1 MKKMREKKMNNKG
14 FSLVELIIVIAIM
27 AVLVG
32 VLAPTYMKYVEKS
45 KESADL
51 RNYQTVISAVQVY
64 CADNAASAGTLEVD
78 NNGVVTVSDNIFKAA
93 LENAGVAL
101 TSAEVSGT
109 TVYTVTG
116 MKMES
121 TAFMGADIST
131 SVDTTTG
138 VLSFTASTEKLAEAL
153 NISKTPSSTS

>member
-64 CADNAASAGTLEVD
+64 CADNTASAGMLNVGDDGT
-78 NNGVVTVSDNIFKAA
+78 VTVNNDIFKAA
-93 LENAGVAL
+93 LENAGVAIKEE
-101 TSAEVSGT
+101 TVGT
-109 TVYTVTG
+109 TTTYKVTG

-121 TAFMGADIST
+121 TAFMGADVST
-131 SVDTTTG
+131 SVDGNG
-138 VLSFTASTEKLAEAL
+138 VLSFTASTAKLAEAL
-153 NISKTPSSTS
+153 NIAVTTTS